1 MKHIIF
7 GFGLVL
13 AAALSRLLPHPP
25 NFTPIAAIALSS
37 AVYLD
42 RRYAFLLPLAA
53 MLVSDYFIGFH
64 SGVPWVY
71 GSFALIAL
79 IGLWLR
85 THKRP
90 LPIVGAALSG
100 SVLFFII
107 TNFGVWLTGT
117 MYPKTWAGLVE
128 CYTLAVPFFENTV
141 MGDLAYTA
149 ALFSLFELGAYWQLG
164 LKTETSG
171 SSVVKE

>member
-1 MKHIIF
+1 MKHLIF

-42 RRYAFLLPLAA
+42 KRYAFIIPLTA
-53 MLVSDYFIGFH
+53 MLISDAIIGFH
-64 SGVPWVY
+64 DGMVWVY
-71 GSFALIAL
+71 GSFVLIGL

-85 THKRP
+85 SHKSP
-90 LPIVGAALSG
+90 LPILGAALVS

-107 TNFGVWLTGT
+107 TNFGVWLMGT
-117 MYPKTWAGLVE
+117 MYPKTAEGLLA
-128 CYTLAVPFFENTV
+128 CYIAAIPFFQNTLV
-141 MGDLAYTA
+141 GDVAYTA
-149 ALFSLFELGAYWQLG
+149 ALFGLFELGAYWLRR
-164 LKTETSG
+164 EIIFA
-171 SSVVKE
+171 E

>member
-1 MKHIIF
+1 MKHVMF

-42 RRYAFLLPLAA
+42 KRYAFLVPLAA
-53 MLVSDYFIGFH
+53 MLISDYFIGFH
-64 SGVPWVY
+64 SGMPWVY
-71 GSFALIAL
+71 GSFLLIGL

-85 THKRP
+85 SNKRP
-90 LPIVGAALSG
+90 LPIVGASLTS
-100 SVLFFII
+100 SLLFYII
-107 TNFGVWLTGT
+107 TNFGVWYTGT

-128 CYTLAVPFFENTV
+128 CYVAAIPFFQNTLF
-141 MGDLAYTA
+141 GDLAYTA
-149 ALFSLFELGAYWQLG
+149 ALVALFEIGAWL
-164 LKTETSG
+164 LKLAQTPVPSIN
-171 SSVVKE
+171 K